1 MSVHK
6 SVQLEH
12 VIDYL
17 SPLEGEIVV
26 DATAGEGGHTK
37 ALAEKVG
44 GSGIVIALEKDPVYF
59 HKLEETVR
67 NYKNVRI
74 FNCDY
79 IEISTVLTRLSIEK
93 AGRILFD
100 FGISTFHI
108 EDSGRGF
115 SFKREE
121 PLDMRFNPEAGKP
134 LSYYIN
140 RMSPKEITEILVK
153 YGEVKY
159 ASKVAQGIVAR
170 RKKSKFKT
178 TYDLNDVI
186 AEIFKGPLYKN
197 ELPKIYMAFRIFVND
212 ELRHVVKGAVG
223 GIKILKP
230 GGKIAFISYHSL
242 EDRII
247 KRLKMLSCITPLT
260 GKPIEPDTQEVEI
273 NPRAR
278 SSKLRV
284 YVKKEECDEE
294 ELHNCLSAFTSSFPR
309 SLLK

>member
-12 VIDYL
+12 VIRYL

-37 ALAEKVG
+37 ALAEEVG
-44 GSGIVIALEKDPVYF
+44 KSGIVISLEKDPVYF
-59 HKLEETVR
+59 LRLKETTKS
-67 NYKNVRI
+67 YQNVEI

-79 IEISTVLTRLSIEK
+79 IEISRVLKELNIEK

-100 FGISTFHI
+100 FGLSTFHI

-115 SFKREE
+115 SFKRAE
-121 PLDMRFNPEAGKP
+121 PLDMRFNPQEGKP
-134 LSYYIN
+134 VSYYIN
-140 RMSPKEITEILVK
+140 TLSPKDIAEILEK

-159 ASKVAQGIVAR
+159 ARKVAQSIIR
-170 RKKSKFKT
+170 SRKKSKIKT
-178 TYDLNDVI
+178 TFDLNEAVM
-186 AEIFKGPLYKN
+186 EILKGPIYKN
-197 ELPKIYMAFRIFVND
+197 ELPKIYMAFRIFIND
-212 ELRHVVKGAVG
+212 ELRHVAKGAIEGV
-223 GIKILKP
+223 KALKT

-247 KRLKMLSCITPLT
+247 KRLKMLNCITPLT
-260 GKPIEPDTQEVEI
+260 IKPVEPEAEEVKM

-284 YVKKEECDEE
+284 YIKKEECDEE
-294 ELHNCLSAFTSSFPR
+294 ELHNCLSALTSSFP
-309 SLLK
+309 SGLFK

>member
-1 MSVHK
+1 MSIHK
-6 SVQLEH
+6 PVQLKN

-37 ALAEKVG
+37 ALSEKVG
-44 GSGIVIALEKDPVYF
+44 GSGIVIALEKDPIYF
-59 HKLEETVR
+59 QKLKETIR

-74 FNCDY
+74 FNCNY
-79 IEISTVLTRLSIEK
+79 IEISTVLKELGIEK

-121 PLDMRFNPEAGKP
+121 PLDMRFNPDAGKP

-159 ASKVAQGIVAR
+159 ASKVAQGIVTR

-178 TYDLNDVI
+178 TYDLNDVV
-186 AEIFKGPLYKN
+186 AEIFKGSLYKN

-212 ELRHVVKGAVG
+212 ELGHVIKGAIE

-230 GGKIAFISYHSL
+230 GGKIAFISYHSV

-247 KRLKMLSCITPLT
+247 KRLKMLSCITTLT
-260 GKPIEPDTQEVEI
+260 RKPVEPDAQEVEI

-294 ELHNCLSAFTSSFPR
+294 ELLNCLSALTSSFPC
-309 SLLK
+309 SVYK

>member
-1 MSVHK
+1 MSAHK

-12 VIDYL
+12 VVDYL

-37 ALAEKVG
+37 ALAERVG
-44 GSGIVIALEKDPVYF
+44 GTGVVIALEKDPIYF
-59 HKLEETVR
+59 YKLEETVR

-74 FNCDY
+74 FNCNY
-79 IEISTVLTRLSIEK
+79 IEISTVLKRLGIEK

-100 FGISTFHI
+100 FGLSAFHI

-121 PLDMRFNPEAGKP
+121 PLDMRFNPETGKP
-134 LSYYIN
+134 LNYYIN

-170 RKKSKFKT
+170 RKKSKFET

-212 ELRHVVKGAVG
+212 ELRHVVKGAVE

-247 KRLKMLSCITPLT
+247 KRLKTLSCITPLT
-260 GKPIEPDTQEVEI
+260 RKPIEPDTQEVEM

-294 ELHNCLSAFTSSFPR
+294 ELLNCLSALTSSFPC
-309 SLLK
+309 SVHK

>member
-1 MSVHK
+1 MSAHK

-12 VIDYL
+12 VVDYL

-37 ALAEKVG
+37 ALAERVG
-44 GSGIVIALEKDPVYF
+44 GTGVVIALEKDPIYF
-59 HKLEETVR
+59 YKLEETVR

-74 FNCDY
+74 FNCNY
-79 IEISTVLTRLSIEK
+79 IEISTVLKRLGIEK

-100 FGISTFHI
+100 FGLSTFHI

-121 PLDMRFNPEAGKP
+121 PLDMRFNPETGKP
-134 LSYYIN
+134 LNYYIN

-170 RKKSKFKT
+170 RKKSKFET

-212 ELRHVVKGAVG
+212 ELRHVVKGAVE

-247 KRLKMLSCITPLT
+247 KRLKTLSCITPLT
-260 GKPIEPDTQEVEI
+260 RKPIEPDTQEVEM

-294 ELHNCLSAFTSSFPR
+294 ELLNCLSALTSSFPC
-309 SLLK
+309 SVHK